1 MNSEDRVVITLP
13 KEFRGKNFNVI
24 VGIKRVRMAYD
35 VYEEKFLLMGFYA
48 EVENIDK
55 KNGTFTVYGSVRAV
69 DSKNISSNALIA
81 GADYAQ
87 DKLRPVVAYWV
98 YA

>member
-1 MNSEDRVVITLP
+1 
-13 KEFRGKNFNVI
+13 
-24 VGIKRVRMAYD
+24 MAYD

-48 EVENIDK
+48 EVVSVDK
-55 KNGTFTVYGSVRAV
+55 ANGSFEVYGSVRGV
-69 DSKNISSNALIA
+69 DSKNISGSALIA